1 MEGKPRWSGIDGM
14 RQARWEGLLF
24 HAEKLSSAGSE
35 GNESCSQALIWSRP
49 GFRALWLAAMKR
61 KDLR

>member
-1 MEGKPRWSGIDGM
+1 MEGKPGWSGTDGT
-14 RQARWEGLLF
+14 RQVRWEGLLF

-35 GNESCSQALIWSRP
+35 GNESCSQALIWP
-49 GFRALWLAAMKR
+49 HLGFRALWLAAMKR